1 MRLTS
6 SVKELEAILQ
16 KLIKSEPGLVN
27 NDDEKHL
34 KKLMAM
40 RMNLGQMTLVVGS
53 VQQRKQTKV
62 HKNWKK

>member
-1 MRLTS
+1 
-6 SVKELEAILQ
+6 
-16 KLIKSEPGLVN
+16 LVN